1 MKSLTVLQNV
11 MLGGY
16 HHSRMSLLRA
26 PFLPVSRRS
35 EETMQQRE
43 AMALLERLQLD
54 HLHDE
59 RIDGL
64 PYPTLKR
71 VELARALASRP
82 TFLMLDEPAGGLS
95 HSEVD
100 ELARTLVRVREE
112 FNLTL
117 LLVEH
122 HMGMVMNIS
131 TTSSCLTS
139 ATRSPRAARPTSRR
153 IRASFKPIWGSGVNV
168 LEIKGVSAGYG
179 RVAVLQDISLAVGE
193 NSIAVLL
200 GANGAGKTTTLRA
213 ISGMI
218 KYSGQVLLD
227 GRDLKGLGPDQVA
240 RLGIAHGLQGRGTFT
255 DLTVEENLAVG
266 AYRRSD
272 KAQIA
277 ADIEEMYALFPR
289 LRERRKQK
297 AGSLSGGEQQML
309 AVGRALMLKPRVML
323 LDEPSLGLAPV
334 IIDNLY
340 EALQR
345 VNQSQGTAML
355 IVEQNAN
362 LALEIANEAYV
373 LETGSMVLSGAAR
386 DVAENDGVR
395 AAYLG
400 H

>member
-1 MKSLTVLQNV
+1 M
-11 MLGGY
+11 
-16 HHSRMSLLRA
+16 
-26 PFLPVSRRS
+26 
-35 EETMQQRE
+35 
-43 AMALLERLQLD
+43 
-54 HLHDE
+54 
-59 RIDGL
+59 
-64 PYPTLKR
+64 
-71 VELARALASRP
+71 
-82 TFLMLDEPAGGLS
+82 
-95 HSEVD
+95 
-100 ELARTLVRVREE
+100 
-112 FNLTL
+112 
-117 LLVEH
+117 
-122 HMGMVMNIS
+122 
-131 TTSSCLTS
+131 
-139 ATRSPRAARPTSRR
+139 
-153 IRASFKPIWGSGVNV
+153 NV

-179 RVAVLQDISLAVGE
+179 RVAVLQEISLAVGE
-193 NSIAVLL
+193 NSVAVLL

-218 KYSGQVLLD
+218 KYSGQILLD
-227 GRDLKGLGPDQVA
+227 GKNLRGLGPDQVA

-255 DLTVEENLAVG
+255 DLTVEENLTVG

-272 KAQIA
+272 KGQIA
-277 ADIEEMYALFPR
+277 VDIEEMYSLFPR

-334 IIDNLY
+334 IIDDLY